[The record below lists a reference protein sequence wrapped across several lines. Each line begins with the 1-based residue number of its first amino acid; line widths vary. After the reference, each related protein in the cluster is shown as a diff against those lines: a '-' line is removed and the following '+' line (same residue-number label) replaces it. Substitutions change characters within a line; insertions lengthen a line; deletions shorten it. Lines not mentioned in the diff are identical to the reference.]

1 MRSKNGI
8 FRRIKRKLFGKSL
21 RECINEGLI
30 IGKNHSLVEVP
41 EFGSEPYLI
50 EIGDNFRCSFG
61 VKFITH
67 DGGVWVL
74 RKMSYVSESTS
85 KIGRIKL
92 GNNVF
97 IGINS
102 IVFPG
107 VSIGDNVI
115 IGANTLVN
123 KDIPNNS
130 VVAGS
135 PCKVISTIEEYYEKN
150 KNEFIEIP
158 NLDDFEAKKIF
169 LLNNVD

>member
-1 MRSKNGI
+1 EGIRSKNRI
-8 FRRIKRKLFGKSL
+8 FRRIKRKLFGKNL

-30 IGKNHSLVEVP
+30 FGKKHSLVEVP

-74 RKMSYVSESTS
+74 RKMSSVSESTS

-92 GNNVF
+92 GNNIF
-97 IGINS
+97 IGIYS

-115 IGANTLVN
+115 IRANTLVN

-135 PCKVISTIEEYYEKN
+135 SCKVISTIEEHYE
-150 KNEFIEIP
+150 
-158 NLDDFEAKKIF
+158 
-169 LLNNVD
+169 